1 MIKLI
6 KEKKYF
12 LPKLS
17 NLRVDEKLLDV
28 FDVDRID
35 IEVLLFQAGYLTI
48 KDRFELP
55 FGTEYELGFPNKE
68 VKISFNDVILDYFLD
83 KGVLEKKKD
92 IYYVLVKAD
101 MQELMNAFKR
111 VFASIPHTYWTLI
124 KSYEGFYASIV
135 YSHLQALGIDII
147 GEDVTNK
154 GRIDLSVFID
164 DKTYIIEFKVITSE
178 KEKGTALKQV
188 RERKYHEKYLEES
201 KEIYLVGME
210 FSENERNIVNFE
222 WERV

>member
-92 IYYVLVKAD
+92 IYYVLVKR
-101 MQELMNAFKR
+101 EEKR
-111 VFASIPHTYWTLI
+111 HLLCAS
-124 KSYEGFYASIV
+124 KSRYARTDECI
-135 YSHLQALGIDII
+135 
-147 GEDVTNK
+147 
-154 GRIDLSVFID
+154 
-164 DKTYIIEFKVITSE
+164 
-178 KEKGTALKQV
+178 
-188 RERKYHEKYLEES
+188 
-201 KEIYLVGME
+201 
-210 FSENERNIVNFE
+210 
-222 WERV
+222 